1 LSTVTTARP
10 LDLDA
15 PDAARP
21 RGGDLVF
28 RWPPNWTGVVFFA
41 VLACL
46 HLCICIP
53 AFFHGRIEG
62 YMSLIFATIFSIVSV
77 LCLRLK
83 SELAVLPGERMI
95 RLRTRVWRFVYE
107 RKVPFASIRG
117 VRLTLCGDGPR
128 QESIIELLC
137 SDDDMQ
143 CPPTSVPREEALCL
157 AMTINVPLIKAYAGA
172 TPPARPA

>member
-1 LSTVTTARP
+1 VTTARP
-10 LDLDA
+10 IDLETEESS
-15 PDAARP
+15 RS
-21 RGGDLVF
+21 RSGDLVL

-41 VLACL
+41 VLAGL

-62 YMSLIFATIFSIVSV
+62 YMSLIFATIFSTVSV
-77 LCLRLK
+77 LCLRLS
-83 SELAVLPGERMI
+83 SELAILPSERMI

-107 RKVPFASIRG
+107 RKVPFTSIRG
-117 VRLTLCGDGPR
+117 VRLTLCNDKQPP
-128 QESIIELLC
+128 ESIIELLC
-137 SDDDMQ
+137 PDDDVQ
-143 CPPTSVPREEALCL
+143 CPPTNVPREEALCL